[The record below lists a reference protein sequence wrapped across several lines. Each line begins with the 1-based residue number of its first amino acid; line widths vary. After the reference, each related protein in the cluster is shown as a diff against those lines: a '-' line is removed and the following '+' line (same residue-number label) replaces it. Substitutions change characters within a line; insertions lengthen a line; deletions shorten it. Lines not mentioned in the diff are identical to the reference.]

1 MMTFLLVYNLLT
13 DFVRYFMINVL
24 NAGEAKGITLNLEN
38 IGRKIKQARLR
49 LKKTQQEV
57 ADECNISKS
66 LLSKIENGQ
75 TSSAVATLSKISQ
88 SLDVSLSWILDDRP
102 ETDLVLLRKE
112 DRQRSIGDEGMGY
125 SYELLANRSKFSNI
139 EPTIV
144 HVTPKDANVRH
155 EPYTH
160 SQDEF
165 IYILEGS
172 IYLLYD
178 GEKSLMEQ
186 GDTAYFKGTKPHL
199 FIPVDYK
206 GARVLTIFVE
216 SDV

>member
-1 MMTFLLVYNLLT
+1 
-13 DFVRYFMINVL
+13 MIKSL
-24 NAGEAKGITLNLEN
+24 HLIKGERGITLNLKN
-38 IGRKIKQARLR
+38 IGAKIKQARLR
-49 LKKTQQEV
+49 LKKTQQQV
-57 ADECNISKS
+57 ADECGISKS

-88 SLDVSLSWILDDRP
+88 SLKVSLSWVLDDRP
-102 ETDLVLLRKE
+102 ETDLVLMPKAN
-112 DRQRSIGDEGMGY
+112 RQTSVGDESMGY

-144 HVTPKDANVRH
+144 YVTPKDQNLRQ

-172 IYLLYD
+172 ICLLYD
-178 GEKSLMEQ
+178 GEENLMNK
-186 GDTAYFKGTKPHL
+186 GDSAYFKGTKPHL
-199 FIPVDYK
+199 FMPIDNQ
-206 GARVLTIFVE
+206 GAKVLTIFVE
-216 SDV
+216 NDI